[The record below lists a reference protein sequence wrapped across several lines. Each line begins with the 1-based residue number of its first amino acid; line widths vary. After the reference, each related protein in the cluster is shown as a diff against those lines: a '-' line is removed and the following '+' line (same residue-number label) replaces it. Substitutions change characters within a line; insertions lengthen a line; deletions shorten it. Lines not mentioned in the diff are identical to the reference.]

1 MRVYRIKISSW
12 TSSFRYPN
20 IMSGF
25 QPTMD
30 VPPISTVL
38 GIINSCAGEYQRF
51 SYIEL
56 GYYFEYEAK
65 SVDLETIYMVEVN
78 KNAPTNK
85 VKSNVIKRE
94 FLYGCKLYIYL
105 TDEKIV
111 NFFRNPVY
119 QVLLGRS
126 SDLATIEE
134 IKTLNLPEIE
144 NASKIKG
151 QMMPVSVGLFPGNMQ
166 ALPIYFT
173 DTIPRRNIDTQ
184 PFSVIS
190 YSSNDF
196 PSKVSAIRD
205 TIEGKEIDIYLHN
218 INTDEF

>member
-51 SYIEL
+51 SNIEL